1 MTAHGPGKT
10 SKNAIFDPLMEFSA
24 RDIAGLLNGTV
35 EGDGSVK
42 INNVSKIEEGKP
54 GTISFLGNPAY
65 TNYIYTTHA
74 SIVLVNR
81 DFKAEKPLQNGCTL
95 IRVDNAYEGFAKLL
109 QKYSEMKSL
118 KSGIE
123 QPSFISPTATLGEGC
138 YVGAFAYIGQK
149 VKIGNN
155 VKIYPNVYIGDNSVI
170 GDNTTL
176 FQGVKIYHECVIGNY
191 CTVHANTVIGSD
203 GFGFA
208 PNADGQAFVKVPQL
222 GNVVIED
229 NVEIG
234 SNSSIDRATLG
245 STILKK
251 GVKLDNLVQIAH
263 NAVVGENTVIA
274 GLSGVAGSTKVGKN
288 CMIGAQVGIAGHLRI
303 ADGVKIAGQSG
314 IGSNIDKEGEI
325 VQGSPAFPIGDYKRS
340 YVLFRS
346 LPKLNERI
354 SEILKKINSEKI

>member
-1 MTAHGPGKT
+1 
-10 SKNAIFDPLMEFSA
+10 MEFSA
-24 RDIAGLLNGTV
+24 GQIAQLLNGTV
-35 EGDGSVK
+35 EGDASVTV
-42 INNVSKIEEGKP
+42 NNVSKIEEGKT
-54 GTISFLGNPAY
+54 GTLSFLANPVY
-65 TNYIYTTHA
+65 TNHVYSTDA
-74 SIVLVNR
+74 SVVLVKR
-81 DFKAEKPLQNGCTL
+81 DFKPDKPVKSTCTL
-95 IRVDNAYEGFAKLL
+95 IRVDNPYEAFAKLL
-109 QKYSEMKSL
+109 DMYVQFKGNKT
-118 KSGIE
+118 GIE
-123 QPSFISPTATLGEGC
+123 QPCFIADSASLGKDC
-138 YVGAFAYIGQK
+138 YVGAFSYIGQG
-149 VKIGNN
+149 VKIGNK
-155 VKIYPNVYIGDNSVI
+155 VKIYPQVYIGDNCTI

-176 FQGVKIYHECVIGNY
+176 YQGVKIYYECIIGSS

-208 PNADGQAFVKVPQL
+208 PNQDGQAFVKVPQI
-222 GNVVIED
+222 GNVVVED

-274 GLSGVAGSTKVGKN
+274 GLSGVAGSTKVGRN
-288 CMIGAQVGIAGHLRI
+288 CMIGAQVGIAGHLKI

-314 IGSNIDKEGEI
+314 IGNHIEKEGEI

-346 LPKLNERI
+346 LPKMNERI
-354 SEILKKINSEKI
+354 SELMRKVNSDKK